1 MLKKG
6 GVFKSLDGLTDNQV
20 KQMIN
25 WQSETGL
32 TPLHVAVRNTNFGHV
47 QKLVS
52 LGADCSL
59 PDAQGNTPLHLA
71 AQCGN
76 LEILTFLAE
85 STDDLDL
92 QNNDG
97 ETPVI
102 LAAHEGHM
110 GAFVALTSMAKH
122 VVPADTSIVDAKGR
136 NVLMHA
142 CISGDMDLVRLILSN
157 REGNS
162 QHLSVSRLSVNAEDA
177 EGLTALMH
185 CAIESQWHLIA
196 ILVASRANIAS
207 KDKTGRTA
215 LHWASISGDSS
226 TVSALI
232 DCGAVIDDPD
242 SDFWT
247 PLMHAVQ
254 EDNLDIAQL
263 LIECHA
269 NPDHCLGLT
278 RSRAMHIMLCDAVR
292 DSLVDRAFYPKRQ
305 KPLIV
310 DGRLVITLIRV
321 DDVYIDPSSV
331 VDGTDDVIVYG
342 VVQFKASGHADDN
355 EMIFVTDGV
364 KADRSIVWN
373 ASASFFL
380 KEKEISK
387 DCMLCIDLF
396 ATRNHAAISDLFNT
410 EHAAG
415 EDDGDGDGLEQRQA
429 ALDSKHKQIQD
440 YERKTLGINETEKEA
455 KSALAEF
462 NFSDHKRRWNQ
473 LRESRKRLTKYFGIH
488 FPLPPVP
495 TSHFPCGSVQ
505 VSFSRLRELFRPPL
519 TNEPKNAVM
528 FSRFPRFADKGEF
541 FFELDFV
548 PSIVVHRELRKEQV
562 IPVTP
567 KASDL
572 PPVVLPDEFF
582 KRPEESEELSERFA
596 TRSEKLAAQ
605 SKKHYVRWWN
615 SLGEEAKKKAARDT
629 DLGTGGRRSFKQ
641 EEADLIKIVNIIARS
656 MRS

>member
-1 MLKKG
+1 MIKKG

-32 TPLHVAVRNTNFGHV
+32 TPLHVTVRNTNFGHV

-59 PDAQGNTPLHLA
+59 PDAEGNTPLHLA
-71 AQCGN
+71 AECGN

-102 LAAHEGHM
+102 LAAHAGHI

-136 NVLMHA
+136 NILMHA
-142 CISGDMDLVRLILSN
+142 CISGDMDLVRLILAN

-162 QHLSVSRLSVNAEDA
+162 QHLSISRLSVNAEDA
-177 EGLTALMH
+177 SGCTALMH
-185 CAIESQWHLIA
+185 CAMEGQWHLIA
-196 ILVASRANIAS
+196 ILVANKANITS
-207 KDKTGRTA
+207 EDKKGRTA
-215 LHWASISGDSS
+215 LHWASASGDAS

-242 SDFWT
+242 ADFWT
-247 PLMHAVQ
+247 PLMHAVK

-269 NPDHCLGLT
+269 NPDHCVGLT
-278 RSRAMHIMLCDAVR
+278 RSRAMHLMLCDAVR

-331 VDGTDDVIVYG
+331 VDGTDDLIVYG
-342 VVQFKASGHADDN
+342 VIQWKSSGHADDN
-355 EMIFVTDGV
+355 QIIYITDGV

-387 DCMLCIDLF
+387 DCLLCIDLF
-396 ATRNHAAISDLFNT
+396 ATRNHEPISELFNM

-415 EDDGDGDGLEQRQA
+415 EDDGNEDDAEQRHA
-429 ALDSKHKQIQD
+429 AMDFKHKQIQD
-440 YERKTLGINETEKEA
+440 YERKILGINQTEKEA

-473 LRESRKRLTKYFGIH
+473 LRESRKRLTKYYDIH

-495 TSHFPCGSVQ
+495 TTHFPCGSVQ
-505 VSFSRLRELFRPPL
+505 LSFSRLRELFRPG
-519 TNEPKNAVM
+519 PKRAIQ
-528 FSRFPRFADKGEF
+528 FSRFPRFADKGEI

-548 PSIVVHRELRKEQV
+548 PSIVVHRELRKEYE
-562 IPVTP
+562 IPTTP
-567 KASDL
+567 KANEVG
-572 PPVVLPDEFF
+572 PVLLPDDFF
-582 KRPEESEELSERFA
+582 EDPKPSVETADRFA
-596 TRSEKLAAQ
+596 TRTEKLAIQ
-605 SKKHYVRWWN
+605 SRMHYVRWWA
-615 SLGEEAKKKAARDT
+615 SLGDPSKGQKKDESGKPQK
-629 DLGTGGRRSFKQ
+629 RSFKQ
-641 EEADLIKIVNIIARS
+641 EEEDLMKIINIIARS
-656 MRS
+656 MIN